1 MFQFTAEIL
10 NKGQDYEDFI
20 KLSDQIIE
28 QKASYSPYDDPF
40 YLSYT
45 NANHRRRLKILKDIM
60 LHKKLYNELA
70 EGIRNWTWVVID
82 EPWCGDAS
90 FIVPVLKAMELAAGG
105 DIEMKIFLR
114 DENPEI
120 MEQYLT
126 NNGKSIPKLICLDE
140 NLNELGHWGPRPQN
154 LSLLVKAWMAE
165 AIDMNEKI
173 KRVNRWYHKDNSES
187 IQKEFIDLIKYWKN
201 KQA

>member
-1 MFQFTAEIL
+1 MFHFTQEIL
-10 NKGQDYEDFI
+10 KKGLDYDDFI
-20 KLSDQIIE
+20 QLSDDILV
-28 QKASYSPYDDPF
+28 QKEHLPPYDDPF

-45 NANHRRRLKILKDIM
+45 NANHRRRKKLLSEIM

-70 EGIRNWTWVVID
+70 DGISNWTWIVID

-90 FIVPVLKAMELAAGG
+90 FIVPILKAMELAAGG
-105 DIEMKIFLR
+105 DIEMKLFLR
-114 DENPEI
+114 DEHPAI

-126 NNGKSIPKLICLDE
+126 NNGKSIPKLICLDK

-154 LSLLVKAWMAE
+154 LSVLVKEWVDE
-165 AIDMNEKI
+165 NIDMNEKI
-173 KRVNRWYHKDNSES
+173 KRVNRWYHKDNGES
-187 IQKEFIDLIKYWKN
+187 VQKEFINLIKNWKN